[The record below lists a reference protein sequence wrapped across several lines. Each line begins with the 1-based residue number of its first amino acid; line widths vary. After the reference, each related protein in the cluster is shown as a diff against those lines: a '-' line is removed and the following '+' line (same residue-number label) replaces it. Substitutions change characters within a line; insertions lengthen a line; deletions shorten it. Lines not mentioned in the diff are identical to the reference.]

1 MIQPTLSLIWF
12 VPAAAIAL
20 WATRGWILPIAVAS
34 SVFQAASLIDVQ
46 LGAQANGLAPAY
58 LLLPPAFVQ
67 ELLRDR
73 GNESKLTLLSICLVL
88 FVSYAL
94 LSSAMA
100 PLLFPHAQIF
110 TARTGLVNLS
120 WTPSFLTQSIYLLL
134 CAGLFFAVRALP
146 PDRAEKLLDWVLG
159 ACALSAFIG
168 LYQFTAI
175 HGTLPFPSDL
185 LYTNKTYTLFDA
197 YDLHRRWG
205 SDVRINATFAEP
217 SFAAVPYAG
226 AVALLSARLLSGN
239 YRLWHGAATVL
250 ILIGLLLSASS
261 TGVVCLGLTG
271 LFVLF
276 RFLSGSPEK
285 AFSGPRILIL
295 FGASLAAL
303 VVLMTPSVR
312 DIVEQSI
319 QSTVLGKS
327 ASGSYQERSEWN
339 RAALDTFKQTYY
351 LGAGWG
357 SSRASS
363 FGATLLANAG
373 LVGAFL
379 FAAFT
384 AGTLWLAYLR
394 EQTGPWVTDVG
405 LMDGISVTL
414 LAHLLAVPDIVFPIF
429 WVYMGL
435 ANRVIDRVEPIG
447 RTDVLRPSALQ

>member
-12 VPAAAIAL
+12 IPAAAIAL

-34 SVFQAASLIDVQ
+34 SVFQAAALIDVQ

-67 ELLRDR
+67 ELLRNSGKELR
-73 GNESKLTLLSICLVL
+73 PSLLSICLIL
-88 FVSYAL
+88 FVAYAL
-94 LSSAMA
+94 LSSALA
-100 PLLFPHAQIF
+100 PMLFPQAQIF

-120 WTPSFLTQSIYLLL
+120 WTPSFLTQSVYLLL

-175 HGTLPFPSDL
+175 HAGLPFPSDL

-217 SFAAVPYAG
+217 SFAAVPYSG
-226 AVALLSARLLSGN
+226 ALALLAARLLSGN
-239 YRLWHGAATVL
+239 YRMWHGAAAIL
-250 ILIGLLLSASS
+250 ILIGLLLAASS
-261 TGVVCLGLTG
+261 TGMVCLAFTA

-276 RFLSGSPEK
+276 RLLSGPGDK
-285 AFSGPRILIL
+285 AFNGPRILIL
-295 FGASLAAL
+295 AGAGVAAMIIT
-303 VVLMTPSVR
+303 MTPSVR
-312 DIVEQSI
+312 TVVAQSI
-319 QSTVLGKS
+319 QSTVLDKS

-339 RAALDTFKQTYY
+339 RAALETFRQTYY

-373 LVGAFL
+373 LIGAFL
-379 FAAFT
+379 FAAFA

-394 EQTGPWVTDVG
+394 DQTGKWVTDVG
-405 LMDGISVTL
+405 LVEGISVTL
-414 LAHLLAVPDIVFPIF
+414 VAHLLAVPDIVFPIL

-435 ANRVIDRVEPIG
+435 AGRFIDPVEPI
-447 RTDVLRPSALQ
+447 RTPDVLRPSVA